1 MGIGVESKKK
11 GAKQCEDNPLKKKL
25 KIITMRTLYIKKIIL
40 F

>member
-11 GAKQCEDNPLKKKL
+11 GAKQCEDNPFKKKL